1 MVQRWVAL
9 SMVLLT
15 AISIT
20 VPGGM
25 SIKMDLG
32 SKEGKRDYHRKV
44 VSTAKPTVGHNPGT
58 TGFER

>member
-1 MVQRWVAL
+1 M
-9 SMVLLT
+9 LT

-20 VPGGM
+20 VPGGR
-25 SIKMDLG
+25 SITMDLEA
-32 SKEGKRDYHRKV
+32 KEGKRDYHRKV